1 MEKEKRSFDEA
12 ISTASS
18 AAHMAKGLLQTGKAL
33 SGAAKGAAAGGP
45 YGAVIGAALG
55 ARKHIGKICAIIVI
69 VLMLP
74 ILFIVMLPSLIFG
87 GLVHFRLF
95 KLYLKPP

>member
-1 MEKEKRSFDEA
+1 MEKEKSSFDEA

-55 ARKHIGKICAIIVI
+55 ARKHIYRYCTHASHPVYCDASF
-69 VLMLP
+69 P
-74 ILFIVMLPSLIFG
+74 
-87 GLVHFRLF
+87 HFWRP
-95 KLYLKPP
+95 YRRVYH